1 MRQYNSRQPR
11 GPRKFWAFIS
21 YARGDEPSAA
31 WLHRRLERYRIPK
44 DLLVDPIEEGLR
56 IDRLAPVFRDRE
68 ELAASPDLGTS
79 LKVALDASA
88 FLILICSPSSARS
101 QWVNAEASYFLER
114 GRSNKIV
121 YLVVDGEPLAGP
133 RGFNPEI
140 ECLPPAIA
148 AAVAAGH
155 LAQPLWADVRR
166 HQGGRRRAFAKV
178 VASLIGAG
186 VDIVFQREKRRTRR
200 MIGSILAG
208 AALTAAVFAVTIHLL
223 NSAAQQR
230 ELTQQAEAQQRE
242 LAQQAEAQQRELAQ
256 KAAKTV
262 EAARAEKTAGRMQSA
277 LGMLVTQA
285 REMQQNSQPVP
296 PDLRRLLLETLFVT
310 PSIDARRVKLAVPPS
325 ASGSPGPELPDPITL
340 ALQYRHSQD
349 GKLVGWRVDHSL
361 QTAKPQRA
369 AMTISAVNVDT
380 GRFYSRDLPID
391 ISNWSLSGEANLLV
405 TCHNSNGTCVV
416 RRLEDAANDIA
427 DTFSSAD
434 VFPHFLSIDAK
445 LGQVYVAGTRTRT
458 GRKEHVIV
466 PRDYVGRRTGR
477 EITFASDDPL
487 DTVKF
492 FELFPEQD
500 RMVAVTYE
508 RIYELKMSNGELM
521 RTGLVRRGLLA
532 EVRLQDR
539 GIVVRMAYDIAMSRL
554 AISSAA
560 RGTEVITFRG
570 DGNRLEEAAA
580 VTLGAAPGTAGAV
593 PLSPQ
598 SVSGMVFL
606 NGGRDLFVSGAN
618 PRLVSLPAGRDRKA
632 NEAGFSMGQG
642 VMMAWRDPASGLL
655 TALDRRWNLLTLR
668 RRSALELARR
678 KLDVASVHQ
687 IIPFGETD
695 LAFYGEMRWLLLDRN
710 SLELR
715 MNEDLVMGSHH
726 RVGRAFD
733 PNTHRALMGSPYE
746 ETPLI
751 ELASDGRLKQ
761 RIKIER
767 PHQFAM
773 FKSASLTDDGSR
785 VAVLWETSAAFER
798 SQGRVRNPL
807 EPYERGLFLS
817 VYDAKDGRLI
827 RGRPF
832 EAPALA
838 LFPLKRGGF
847 AVIVSKDGDHVMP
860 GRVSYFSGDG
870 EEKTSETIQPDD
882 KLWLITTPIGD
893 SVIVSDQSGR
903 SAFAFDLEERRLK
916 KLDLDSLKST
926 AGGFDCSLDLAAA
939 SPGRLLIAAIANRT
953 AFRWSTCLLRSSANL
968 TFEVLAV
975 APLVVSH
982 GAAFAFLSE
991 RQFLSYDDSTGDFV
1005 TWGLPADD
1013 GELLAAAEDVLRQ
1026 SAERARVN

>member
-11 GPRKFWAFIS
+11 GQRKFWAFIS

-44 DLLVDPIEEGLR
+44 DLLADPIEEGLR

-79 LKVALDASA
+79 LKAALDASA
-88 FLILICSPSSARS
+88 FLILVCSPLSARS

-114 GRSNKIV
+114 GRSKKIV
-121 YLVVDGEPLAGP
+121 YLVVDGEPLAGS

-140 ECLPPAIA
+140 ECLPAAIA
-148 AAVAAGH
+148 GAVAAGH
-155 LAQPLWADVRR
+155 LAEPLWADLR
-166 HQGGRRRAFAKV
+166 HHHGGRRRAFAQV
-178 VASLIGAG
+178 VASLIGVG
-186 VDIVFQREKRRTRR
+186 VDTVLQREKRRARR
-200 MIGSILAG
+200 MIGSVLAG
-208 AALTAAVFAVTIHLL
+208 AATMAAVFAITIHLL
-223 NSAAQQR
+223 NSAAH
-230 ELTQQAEAQQRE
+230 QRE
-242 LAQQAEAQQRELAQ
+242 LAQKAEAQRRELVQQAEALQRELAQ

-296 PDLRRLLLETLFVT
+296 PDLRRLLLEVLFVT
-310 PSIDARRVKLAVPPS
+310 PSIDARRVKVA
-325 ASGSPGPELPDPITL
+325 APGPELPDPIIV
-340 ALQYRHSQD
+340 ALRSRHSQD
-349 GKLVGWRVDHSL
+349 GKLVGWQVDHSL

-369 AMTISAVNVDT
+369 AITISAVNVDT

-405 TCHNSNGTCVV
+405 TCHNSNDTCVV
-416 RRLEDAANDIA
+416 RRLEETANDIA

-434 VFPHFLSIDAK
+434 VSPYFLSVDAK

-458 GRKEHVIV
+458 GRKEHVILS
-466 PRDYVGRRTGR
+466 RDYVGRRTGR

-487 DTVKF
+487 DTMKF

-521 RTGLVRRGLLA
+521 RTGLLRRGLLA

-554 AISSAA
+554 AVSSAA

-642 VMMAWRDPASGLL
+642 VILAWRDPASGLL

-678 KLDVASVHQ
+678 KLDVGDVQQ

-695 LAFYGEMRWLLLDRN
+695 LAFYGQMRWLLLDRS
-710 SLELR
+710 SLEPR
-715 MNEDLVMGSHH
+715 IDENLVMGSHH

-733 PNTHRALMGSPYE
+733 PNTRRALMGSPYQE
-746 ETPLI
+746 SPLI

-761 RIKIER
+761 RIEIER

-773 FKSASLTDDGSR
+773 FKSASLIGDGSR

-807 EPYERGLFLS
+807 EPYEGGFFLS

-832 EAPALA
+832 EARALA

-847 AVIVSKDGDHVMP
+847 AVIVSKDGDHVVP
-860 GRVSYFSGDG
+860 GLVSYFSDDG

-893 SVIVSDQSGR
+893 SVIVSDWTGR
-903 SAFAFDLEERRLK
+903 SAFAFDLEARRLK

-953 AFRWSTCLLRSSANL
+953 AYRWSTCLLRSSANL

-1026 SAERARVN
+1026 AAEQARVN

>member
-1 MRQYNSRQPR
+1 MRQSNSRQPQ
-11 GPRKFWAFIS
+11 GQRKFWAFIS
-21 YARGDEPSAA
+21 YARADEPWAA
-31 WLHRRLERYRIPK
+31 WLHRLLERYRIPK

-68 ELAASPDLGTS
+68 ELAASPDLSAS
-79 LKVALDASA
+79 LKAALDASA

-114 GRSNKIV
+114 GRSKKIV
-121 YLVVDGEPLAGP
+121 YLVVDGEPLAGS
-133 RGFNPEI
+133 RGFNPET

-148 AAVAAGH
+148 DAVAAGH

-166 HQGGRRRAFAKV
+166 HKGGRRLAFARV

-186 VDIVFQREKRRTRR
+186 VDIVVQREKRRTRR
-200 MIGSILAG
+200 MIGSIVAG
-208 AALTAAVFAVTIHLL
+208 AAMTAAVFAVTIHLL

-230 ELTQQAEAQQRE
+230 EL
-242 LAQQAEAQQRELAQ
+242 AQQAEALQRELAQ

-262 EAARAEKTAGRMQSA
+262 EAARAEKTAGRMHSA

-310 PSIDARRVKLAVPPS
+310 PSIDARRVKRAASPS
-325 ASGSPGPELPDPITL
+325 ASGPPAPDLPDPITVPL
-340 ALQYRHSQD
+340 RSRHSQD
-349 GKLVGWRVDHSL
+349 GKLVGWQVDHSL

-369 AMTISAVNVDT
+369 VMTISAVNVHT
-380 GRFYSRDLPID
+380 GRFYSKDLPID
-391 ISNWSLSGEANLLV
+391 IFNWSLSGEANLLV

-416 RRLEDAANDIA
+416 RRLEETANDIA

-434 VFPHFLSIDAK
+434 ISPYFLSIDAK
-445 LGQVYVAGTRTRT
+445 LGQIYVAGTRRRT
-458 GRKEHVIV
+458 GKNEHVIV
-466 PRDYVGRRTGR
+466 ARDYVGRRTGR
-477 EITFASDDPL
+477 EITFAADDPL
-487 DTVKF
+487 DTVKL
-492 FELFPEQD
+492 FELFPEHD

-521 RTGLVRRGLLA
+521 RTGQVRRGLLA

-539 GIVVRMAYDIAMSRL
+539 GIVVRMAYDVATSRL
-554 AISSAA
+554 AVSSAA

-580 VTLGAAPGTAGAV
+580 VTLGAAPGMAGAV

-642 VMMAWRDPASGLL
+642 VILAWRDPASGLL

-668 RRSALELARR
+668 RRSALELARS

-687 IIPFGETD
+687 IIPFGETE

-710 SLELR
+710 SLRLR

-733 PNTHRALMGSPYE
+733 PDTRRALMGSPYE

-761 RIKIER
+761 RIEIER

-807 EPYERGLFLS
+807 EPYEGGQFLS

-832 EAPALA
+832 EARALA

-847 AVIVSKDGDHVMP
+847 VVVASKDSEHVVP
-860 GRVSYFSGDG
+860 GLATYFSGDG
-870 EEKTSETIQPDD
+870 EENSSVALQPDAG
-882 KLWLITTPIGD
+882 LWLITTPIGD
-893 SVIVSDQSGR
+893 SVIVSDWTGR
-903 SAFAFDLEERRLK
+903 SAFAFDLEEKRLK

-982 GAAFAFLSE
+982 GAVFAFLGE

-1013 GELLAAAEDVLRQ
+1013 GELLGAAEDMLRSAQ
-1026 SAERARVN
+1026 GAERARVN